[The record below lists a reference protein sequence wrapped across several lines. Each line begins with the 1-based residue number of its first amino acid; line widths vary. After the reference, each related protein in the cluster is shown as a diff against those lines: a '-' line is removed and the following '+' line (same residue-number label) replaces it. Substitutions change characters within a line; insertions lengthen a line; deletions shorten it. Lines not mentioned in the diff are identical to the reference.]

1 MQTLPDRIRE
11 WNMTSCEA
19 EKRNRKEL
27 DKIREKQDQVKTRL
41 DQLNLEFHQLE
52 ALISRGKSQ
61 SAQEDDNDEDNDEA
75 SIHCVTCGTDIHSK
89 TAIRHMERCYNK
101 VKQDTFCWLRYCKN
115 NAGVDPTNI
124 LRAAFLYERL

>member
-1 MQTLPDRIRE
+1 
-11 WNMTSCEA
+11 MTPCEA

-52 ALISRGKSQ
+52 ELISRGKSHPT
-61 SAQEDDNDEDNDEA
+61 QEDVNDEDNDEA

-101 VKQDTFCWLRYCKN
+101 VKQEIVVFVVFK
-115 NAGVDPTNI
+115 
-124 LRAAFLYERL
+124 LYYKSNQQPVL

>member
-1 MQTLPDRIRE
+1 MFKATLRILQTLPDRIRE
-11 WNMTSCEA
+11 WNMTPCEA

-52 ALISRGKSQ
+52 ELISRGKSHPT
-61 SAQEDDNDEDNDEA
+61 QEDVNDEDNDEA

-101 VKQDTFCWLRYCKN
+101 VKQEIVVFVVFKRYYKSN
-115 NAGVDPTNI
+115 QQPV
-124 LRAAFLYERL
+124 L